1 MVFREGRTKA
11 VGTVVR
17 VVPTD
22 TKNLAKQKDK
32 YNRMSKSSIHY
43 ILHISF
49 FPVGAKNRGP
59 KPPNNKPKD
68 DMKVNELADKLSE
81 M

>member
-49 FPVGAKNRGP
+49 FSSG
-59 KPPNNKPKD
+59 
-68 DMKVNELADKLSE
+68 SE
-81 M
+81 KSRSKAAE